1 MCLRPLYLIH
11 RCEHCDDL
19 HDLRLHKLIKVPC
32 GKCIECLKKKQNDIM
47 ARVLTESERY
57 ENLHFVTLTY
67 DDLHLPIASALWFKF
82 VDAETGEA
90 FDYRL
95 DVPQILPEGDFL
107 EYCREYFMGVRASR
121 NARYLLYPL
130 DIFNGFYG
138 ENTQF
143 YLTLSPSLNRRDF
156 RLWMK
161 GCRVAYEREFG
172 KALPKFSFVFVGEYG
187 SRSCR
192 PHYHCLFMGLSSS
205 QVHWMCE
212 RWKMGYYYYE
222 RCKTDRSDKIAVA
235 KYVSK
240 YMSKGKF
247 NCDSVLNGD
256 VEKPRYSTSKYLGQ
270 LESFDPLIPYVFA
283 FDMFGAYHPDFLTFA
298 DSHKSLTDEQIQ
310 ALVHEIP
317 KRMCFVIPGTDK
329 YVGLPQSWKYKLFY
343 KKVVKPDKS
352 YRYVPFRIF
361 KIMQETLVS
370 EDMAD
375 REREYQVLKASL
387 PADTPDSEICLRL
400 KASREASAFS
410 AEVAGEKT
418 FVRFYTSDAF

>member
-1 MCLRPLYLIH
+1 
-11 RCEHCDDL
+11 
-19 HDLRLHKLIKVPC
+19 
-32 GKCIECLKKKQNDIM
+32 M
-47 ARVLTESERY
+47 ARVLTESGRY

-67 DDLHLPIASALWFKF
+67 DDLHLPIASALWYKF
-82 VDAETGEA
+82 SDTETGEF

-95 DVPQILPEGDFL
+95 DVPQILPEGVFL
-107 EYCREYFMGVRASR
+107 EECREYFMSVKASR
-121 NARYLLYPL
+121 KPRYLLYPL
-130 DIFNGFYG
+130 ELFNGFYG
-138 ENTQF
+138 ANTEF
-143 YLTLSPSLNRRDF
+143 YLTVSPSLNRRDF
-156 RLWMK
+156 RLWLK

-172 KALPKFSFVFVGEYG
+172 ESLPKFSFVFVGEYG

-192 PHYHCLFMGLSSS
+192 PHYHCLFMGLTSS
-205 QVHWMCE
+205 QIHWMCE

-270 LESFDPLIPYVFA
+270 LDDFRPLVSHMFA
-283 FDMFGAYHPDFLTFA
+283 YDMFGMYDPNLLYRYEGD
-298 DSHKSLTDEQIQ
+298 KRYKLTDEQID

-317 KRMCFVIPGTDK
+317 KRMRFVIPGTDK

-352 YRYVPFRIF
+352 YRYVPCRIF

-387 PADTPDSEICLRL
+387 PSDTPDSEICLRL
-400 KASREASAFS
+400 KASREATAFS